1 MLIIVEKEYSITSTI
16 RLSERQF
23 EYIKEKSREVGM
35 SQNSF
40 MNMLM
45 VLGRKLYDGDIKI
58 VLPER

>member
-1 MLIIVEKEYSITSTI
+1 MEKEYSITSTI

>member
-1 MLIIVEKEYSITSTI
+1 MEKEYSITSTI
-16 RLSERQF
+16 RLSEIQF